1 MPHEGTV
8 SASPAVASA
17 HPSGVMSSWASS
29 SIFSLPARP
38 LLGCS
43 HGLSSV
49 LDYWQGDR
57 PSQTVSRLDSGSS
70 RGVTLGSLPSSISFH
85 LKTCDIPTA
94 TSDVFEPV
102 LTGRAQQSGHYPGGA
117 LASSTPLG
125 SPSQICV
132 SSDHQNEGKA
142 PASRTSD
149 LTTIRSNVAPASS
162 LAPSNHLSFT
172 SSSGGPLILDHEAP
186 SSPCRSEMR
195 QDDRYPRQRRVY
207 LRPRDIPKLD
217 YGLPRDFV
225 PSFGRIGSVRQDA
238 DPGDFAF
245 VIPLDCPT
253 STPVASRNRG
263 LKGSSFEADCPWLS
277 ATPHSG
283 ERERV
288 SAHREIA
295 YPPDPIFDF
304 FGI

>member
-195 QDDRYPRQRRVY
+195 QDDRYPRQRCVY

-217 YGLPRDFV
+217 YGLPRDF
-225 PSFGRIGSVRQDA
+225 
-238 DPGDFAF
+238 
-245 VIPLDCPT
+245 
-253 STPVASRNRG
+253 
-263 LKGSSFEADCPWLS
+263 
-277 ATPHSG
+277 G
-283 ERERV
+283 ERVWPRV
-288 SAHREIA
+288 LASFSNFVLCSA
-295 YPPDPIFDF
+295 
-304 FGI
+304 